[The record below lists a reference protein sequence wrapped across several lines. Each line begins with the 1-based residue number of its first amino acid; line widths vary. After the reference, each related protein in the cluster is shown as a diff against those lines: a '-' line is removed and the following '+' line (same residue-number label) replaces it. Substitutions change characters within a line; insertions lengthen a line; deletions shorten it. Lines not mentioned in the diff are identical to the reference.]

1 MFNLQPQPAA
11 AEFIKDT
18 TTDRFEDDVLKA
30 SLEKPVIV
38 DFWAPWC
45 GPCKQLMPVLEK
57 GVAAAAGAVLMVKV
71 NIDDNPELAQALRIQ
86 SVPTVYA
93 FYKGQPVDGFT
104 GAKPASEIK
113 SFIDRLKKLSPA
125 GAKAASGEDAAKL
138 LTSADELFRNGDLP
152 RALEKYMAA
161 LEADPENAAALGGM
175 GWCLLA
181 QKDGESLREI
191 ILNLTEEQ
199 KKNPRLSGL
208 SVILEAGGREGADG
222 GGGAGG
228 LYNAALQSFAALE
241 VEEGISSLLKLI
253 RQDRDWQEQK
263 ARKLLL
269 EVFDALG
276 NGHPLTL
283 SGRRQ
288 LSSILFS

>member
-1 MFNLQPQPAA
+1 MFNLQPQPAVA
-11 AEFIKDT
+11 DFIKDT

-45 GPCKQLMPVLEK
+45 GPCKQLMPILEK
-57 GVAAAAGAVLMVKV
+57 NVAAASGAVLMVKV
-71 NIDDNPELAQALRIQ
+71 NIDENPELAQALRIQ

-93 FYKGQPVDGFT
+93 FYKGQPVDGFM
-104 GAKPASEIK
+104 GVKPESEIK
-113 SFIDRLKKLSPA
+113 SFIERLKKLSPA

-152 RALEKYMAA
+152 RALEKYMVA
-161 LEADPENAAALGGM
+161 LEADPENAEALGGL

-191 ILNLTEEQ
+191 ILNLTDEQ

-208 SVILEAGGREGADG
+208 AMILEAGGRAAESG
-222 GGGAGG
+222 GGVSA
-228 LYNAALQSFAALE
+228 LYNAALQSFAALD
-241 VEEGISSLLKLI
+241 VEEGITSLLKLI